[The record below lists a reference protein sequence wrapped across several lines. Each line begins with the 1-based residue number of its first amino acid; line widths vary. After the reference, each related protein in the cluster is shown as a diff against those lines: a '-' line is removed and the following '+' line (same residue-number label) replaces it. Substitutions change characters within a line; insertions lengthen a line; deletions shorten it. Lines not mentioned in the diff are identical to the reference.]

1 MIVVNDNTP
10 IDLVTLDDPNS
21 VKNEF
26 LSHFKERFD
35 RPCSSRLILDMTYPN
50 RLNLDQI
57 DDLER
62 NVTKEEIKRAVW
74 DCGTDK
80 SPGPDG
86 FTFGFYRRYWDI
98 MEKDVVDAVSFF
110 FTEGMFPKGRNAS
123 FIALIPKM
131 QDAKVVKDFR
141 PISLIGSLYKI
152 IAKILANRL
161 VMVLGDLVSEVQSAF
176 IANRQILDGSILVI
190 ESPTDEFHF
199 RRGLK
204 QDEGL
209 FKGVSVGSSLQLSH
223 LFYADDVIFMGQWSE
238 SNIITIVHALDCFHK
253 ASGLRMNLQ
262 KSKLLG
268 ILLRDEKVSI
278 SRMKMVM
285 LNVEDSLYLIMTLSI
300 GGRLTLLKSVL
311 GSTPIYYM
319 SMFKVPSQVLKCLE
333 DIRRQF
339 FNGADPKEK
348 KMSWVKWSRVLAS
361 KDKGGLGVSSF
372 FALNRALLLK
382 WVWRFRYDRNSLWT
396 RFIKALYGNS
406 GSIETPSKVAY
417 SSTWLNIVTE
427 FSMLKNQ
434 GMDLLSFMKKKVGDG
449 QDTFFWEEV
458 WMGDMTFKS
467 RFPRVYALESDK
479 KITVADKMNHN
490 VLGFS
495 LRRAPRDGVEMEQF
509 RDMIAILEGVE
520 LPAMHDR
527 WIWSLVGSGE
537 FSVASARKFIDDHRL
552 TGSPH
557 KTRWVK
563 VVPIKINV
571 MAWKVRF
578 DFLPTRLN
586 LSRRGLELQSIL
598 CPNCNK
604 EVESTS
610 HIFFACSMV
619 RDLYRKIASWWELS
633 YSEFDSYDDWLDW
646 FQVLR
651 LHSKHRD
658 MLEGVDFAAGGGP
671 TAVVDP
677 VTDVENLAP
686 DTVIPAKPKRFRKKR
701 PAVADASG
709 SSHPPKKLR
718 EDHGTSIGAA
728 TGGKSPSSIQELL
741 ARSILNAEIGV
752 AAVATLHF
760 TKAVDAEVD
769 FVIRS
774 ASSPPVMTRV
784 VITTSVLSAPSIP
797 ASGATSKVTPQA
809 QPSIFHDSSSVGT
822 IRPYVAG
829 SSHRPG
835 KELSMGSQEI
845 NSESFHE
852 VFIPRWN
859 MPNDTLLDDH
869 DTSREFI
876 DHLAPLVLF
885 VQIREMDYH
894 HLFTEFNI
902 GTARQACL
910 NTKVRMQTKYCL
922 SERTRLE
929 SECEKQVGLLKARDE
944 EIESLKAQLSL
955 KEAEATEVVRLRAQV
970 AIVEATEKVH
980 ADELDALKQKN
991 VALEDEK
998 DSLNRKIA
1006 DLQSSIS
1013 TKDLELKDFNSTVTS
1028 LKSQNDI
1035 LVDQVHALET
1045 TCSGL
1050 CDQVSGYEHLK
1061 EQIEEFKDTQMNV
1074 VNDKVAKL
1082 EVDLIEMALH
1092 LEEKF
1097 CPHLLTTISG
1107 RRWLLT
1113 HGIKLVVVKCL
1124 NSPEYLTALGT
1135 AISCAFEKGMQ
1146 DGLSAGIDHGR
1157 EGRSLADVVAY
1168 NPSVEE
1174 DYNSAL
1180 RELHAV
1186 DFPLLAERKSQKDAS
1201 VETIMNLIR
1210 LEGPLA
1216 DSLRMSDL
1224 QLDVDQLMLPI
1235 HRSKDQVVLGVTSL
1249 SFALSVAHSRVEK
1262 IRQNIAEK
1270 RSALADVW
1278 VPLVDPLSIQN
1289 LIGAAGTS
1297 DSVPTAAATTTAL
1310 LNVVIST
1317 SSAPSITIDDYEVI
1331 GVDGQE
1337 DA

>member
-1 MIVVNDNTP
+1 MKINGDAEQNGSKEQCGSNSEATTSAAVNSMISSNYLHHHNNLMEPKTYSQAAKDSKWIYAMNKELKALEEKKTWTLNLLPPDKKAIGCFTQQEDNDYTETFAPVAKMVIVRTLLVIVIHHNWHIAQLDINDAFLHGDLHEEVYMSEPPGYTHTSTLSQPDCKLQKSLYGLKQANIQWFTKLTTFLLNQGFTQSYADTSLLTYRKGEDFLALLIYVDDILLIVDPIVKLNDTDGEPLHNSSLYRAIVGKLLYLTITRPALSYAAYALRQGLFIPSQNNLKLQAYCDSDWANCSATRRSITGFSIFLGSSLISWQSKKRCVVSRSSTEAEIEPLLIVLGGNGDAEQNGSKEQNG
-10 IDLVTLDDPNS
+10 PNS
-21 VKNEF
+21 EATT
-26 LSHFKERFD
+26 SA
-35 RPCSSRLILDMTYPN
+35 
-50 RLNLDQI
+50 
-57 DDLER
+57 
-62 NVTKEEIKRAVW
+62 AVNSVISNYLHHH
-74 DCGTDK
+74 K
-80 SPGPDG
+80 SL
-86 FTFGFYRRYWDI
+86 
-98 MEKDVVDAVSFF
+98 MEC
-110 FTEGMFPKGRNAS
+110 
-123 FIALIPKM
+123 
-131 QDAKVVKDFR
+131 
-141 PISLIGSLYKI
+141 
-152 IAKILANRL
+152 
-161 VMVLGDLVSEVQSAF
+161 
-176 IANRQILDGSILVI
+176 SILVNG
-190 ESPTDEFHF
+190 SPTDEFHF

-204 QDEGL
+204 QGDPLSPFLFILVMESLHLSFQNVVDEGL

-268 ILLRDEKVSI
+268 IAVEDEKVS
-278 SRMKMVM
+278 RAAMKMGCCT
-285 LNVEDSLYLIMTLSI
+285 LKTPFSYLGIKVGGMMTRIKSWDEIVAKLHSRLSKWKLKTLSI

-658 MLEGVDFAAGGGP
+658 MLEGACGLYTKFSELLKLIERDQMLDCNEVLPRPMRPRVLSIEEVPPGRTQVAESRSNA
-671 TAVVDP
+671 
-677 VTDVENLAP
+677 EHRL
-686 DTVIPAKPKRFRKKR
+686 R
-701 PAVADASG
+701 PAPIQIPCLPALLPLPPIDIRREG
-709 SSHPPKKLR
+709 SAKEERRKRISDKR
-718 EDHGTSIGAA
+718 
-728 TGGKSPSSIQELL
+728 
-741 ARSILNAEIGV
+741 
-752 AAVATLHF
+752 
-760 TKAVDAEVD
+760 TK
-769 FVIRS
+769 
-774 ASSPPVMTRV
+774 
-784 VITTSVLSAPSIP
+784 
-797 ASGATSKVTPQA
+797 
-809 QPSIFHDSSSVGT
+809 
-822 IRPYVAG
+822 
-829 SSHRPG
+829 
-835 KELSMGSQEI
+835 
-845 NSESFHE
+845 N
-852 VFIPRWN
+852 
-859 MPNDTLLDDH
+859 
-869 DTSREFI
+869 
-876 DHLAPLVLF
+876 
-885 VQIREMDYH
+885 
-894 HLFTEFNI
+894 
-902 GTARQACL
+902 
-910 NTKVRMQTKYCL
+910 
-922 SERTRLE
+922 
-929 SECEKQVGLLKARDE
+929 KA
-944 EIESLKAQLSL
+944 K
-955 KEAEATEVVRLRAQV
+955 
-970 AIVEATEKVH
+970 
-980 ADELDALKQKN
+980 
-991 VALEDEK
+991 
-998 DSLNRKIA
+998 
-1006 DLQSSIS
+1006 
-1013 TKDLELKDFNSTVTS
+1013 
-1028 LKSQNDI
+1028 
-1035 LVDQVHALET
+1035 
-1045 TCSGL
+1045 
-1050 CDQVSGYEHLK
+1050 
-1061 EQIEEFKDTQMNV
+1061 
-1074 VNDKVAKL
+1074 NDKNRAWNGKRGKAK
-1082 EVDLIEMALH
+1082 
-1092 LEEKF
+1092 
-1097 CPHLLTTISG
+1097 
-1107 RRWLLT
+1107 
-1113 HGIKLVVVKCL
+1113 VK
-1124 NSPEYLTALGT
+1124 SKST
-1135 AISCAFEKGMQ
+1135 
-1146 DGLSAGIDHGR
+1146 
-1157 EGRSLADVVAY
+1157 
-1168 NPSVEE
+1168 
-1174 DYNSAL
+1174 
-1180 RELHAV
+1180 
-1186 DFPLLAERKSQKDAS
+1186 RKSQ
-1201 VETIMNLIR
+1201 
-1210 LEGPLA
+1210 
-1216 DSLRMSDL
+1216 
-1224 QLDVDQLMLPI
+1224 
-1235 HRSKDQVVLGVTSL
+1235 RSNPK
-1249 SFALSVAHSRVEK
+1249 
-1262 IRQNIAEK
+1262 
-1270 RSALADVW
+1270 
-1278 VPLVDPLSIQN
+1278 P
-1289 LIGAAGTS
+1289 
-1297 DSVPTAAATTTAL
+1297 
-1310 LNVVIST
+1310 
-1317 SSAPSITIDDYEVI
+1317 
-1331 GVDGQE
+1331 
-1337 DA
+1337 

>member
-1 MIVVNDNTP
+1 MNSLHDFGKLESMEIAQKAKIKWSIEGDENSKYFHGILNKKRNQTAIRGILAEGVW
-10 IDLVTLDDPNS
+10 IDDPNS

-176 IANRQILDGSILVI
+176 IANRQILDDRIYLDDVLEKFSFGSKWRGWIHNCLHSSKGSILVNG
-190 ESPTDEFHF
+190 SPTDEFHF

-204 QDEGL
+204 QGDPLSPFLFILVMESLHLSFQNVVDEGL

-223 LFYADDVIFMGQWSE
+223 LFYAVDVIFMGQWSE
-238 SNIITIVHALDCFHK
+238 SNIITFVHALDCFHK

-268 ILLRDEKVSI
+268 IAVEDEKVSWDEI
-278 SRMKMVM
+278 VAKLHSRLSKWK
-285 LNVEDSLYLIMTLSI
+285 LKTLSI

-658 MLEGVDFAAGGGP
+658 MLEGVFYAMWWLVWNFRNKSLFDSRSPSKAILFDDL
-671 TAVVDP
+671 V
-677 VTDVENLAP
+677 LCSFYWC
-686 DTVIPAKPKRFRKKR
+686 RFR
-701 PAVADASG
+701 
-709 SSHPPKKLR
+709 
-718 EDHGTSIGAA
+718 
-728 TGGKSPSSIQELL
+728 
-741 ARSILNAEIGV
+741 
-752 AAVATLHF
+752 
-760 TKAVDAEVD
+760 
-769 FVIRS
+769 
-774 ASSPPVMTRV
+774 
-784 VITTSVLSAPSIP
+784 
-797 ASGATSKVTPQA
+797 
-809 QPSIFHDSSSVGT
+809 
-822 IRPYVAG
+822 
-829 SSHRPG
+829 
-835 KELSMGSQEI
+835 
-845 NSESFHE
+845 
-852 VFIPRWN
+852 
-859 MPNDTLLDDH
+859 
-869 DTSREFI
+869 
-876 DHLAPLVLF
+876 
-885 VQIREMDYH
+885 
-894 HLFTEFNI
+894 
-902 GTARQACL
+902 C
-910 NTKVRMQTKYCL
+910 
-922 SERTRLE
+922 
-929 SECEKQVGLLKARDE
+929 KARFSWVE
-944 EIESLKAQLSL
+944 WLK
-955 KEAEATEVVRLRAQV
+955 
-970 AIVEATEKVH
+970 
-980 ADELDALKQKN
+980 N
-991 VALEDEK
+991 P
-998 DSLNRKIA
+998 N
-1006 DLQSSIS
+1006 
-1013 TKDLELKDFNSTVTS
+1013 
-1028 LKSQNDI
+1028 
-1035 LVDQVHALET
+1035 
-1045 TCSGL
+1045 
-1050 CDQVSGYEHLK
+1050 
-1061 EQIEEFKDTQMNV
+1061 
-1074 VNDKVAKL
+1074 
-1082 EVDLIEMALH
+1082 
-1092 LEEKF
+1092 
-1097 CPHLLTTISG
+1097 LT
-1107 RRWLLT
+1107 L
-1113 HGIKLVVVKCL
+1113 
-1124 NSPEYLTALGT
+1124 
-1135 AISCAFEKGMQ
+1135 
-1146 DGLSAGIDHGR
+1146 
-1157 EGRSLADVVAY
+1157 
-1168 NPSVEE
+1168 
-1174 DYNSAL
+1174 
-1180 RELHAV
+1180 
-1186 DFPLLAERKSQKDAS
+1186 
-1201 VETIMNLIR
+1201 
-1210 LEGPLA
+1210 
-1216 DSLRMSDL
+1216 
-1224 QLDVDQLMLPI
+1224 
-1235 HRSKDQVVLGVTSL
+1235 
-1249 SFALSVAHSRVEK
+1249 
-1262 IRQNIAEK
+1262 
-1270 RSALADVW
+1270 
-1278 VPLVDPLSIQN
+1278 
-1289 LIGAAGTS
+1289 
-1297 DSVPTAAATTTAL
+1297 
-1310 LNVVIST
+1310 
-1317 SSAPSITIDDYEVI
+1317 
-1331 GVDGQE
+1331 
-1337 DA
+1337 

>member
-1 MIVVNDNTP
+1 MGDFNEVRSKEERYGSIFNDHYASLFNSFISSGGLVEVPLGGCAFTWCHKSGNKMSKLDRFLISEGLMGMCP
-10 IDLVTLDDPNS
+10 NISAITLDRYLSDHRPILLREVCHDYGPIPFRVFHYWFEWEGFDELVKDTWSKSTITDNNAISKFMKKLKFLKEQIRLFVRAKKESACMQRLNLKGMLTEIDLLIDEKKVDQVLLNKRSQVMNSLHDFGKLESMEIAQKAKIKWSIEGDENSKYFHGILNKKRNQTAIRGILAEGVWIDDPNS

-26 LSHFKERFD
+26 LSHFKEHFD
-35 RPCSSRLILDMTYPN
+35 RPCSSRLILDMTYTN

-80 SPGPDG
+80 SPDPEG
-86 FTFGFYRRYWDI
+86 FTFGFYRRYGDI
-98 MEKDVVDAVSFF
+98 IEKDIVDVVSYI
-110 FTEGMFPKGRNAS
+110 FTEGMFSKCRNAS

-152 IAKILANRL
+152 IAKILANCL
-161 VMVLGDLVSEVQSAF
+161 VMGLGDLVSEVQSAF
-176 IANRQILDGSILVI
+176 IANRQILDGPFILNELIQWCKSKKKQTMIFKIDFEKAYDSVRWDYLDDVLEKFGFGSKWRGWIHNCLHSSKGSILVNG
-190 ESPTDEFHF
+190 SPTDEFHF

-204 QDEGL
+204 QGDPLSPFLFILVMESLHLSFQNVVDEGL

-223 LFYADDVIFMGQWSE
+223 LFYADDVIFIGQWSE

-268 ILLRDEKVSI
+268 IAVEDEKVS
-278 SRMKMVM
+278 RAAMKMGCCT
-285 LNVEDSLYLIMTLSI
+285 LKTPFSYLGIKVGGMMTRLKSWDEIVAKLHSQLSKWKLKTLSI

-406 GSIETPSKVAY
+406 GSIETPTKVAY

-479 KITVADKMNHN
+479 KITVAAKMNHN

-658 MLEGVDFAAGGGP
+658 MLEGVFYAMWWLVWNFRNKSLFDSRSPSKAILFDDL
-671 TAVVDP
+671 V
-677 VTDVENLAP
+677 LCSFYWC
-686 DTVIPAKPKRFRKKR
+686 RFR
-701 PAVADASG
+701 
-709 SSHPPKKLR
+709 
-718 EDHGTSIGAA
+718 
-728 TGGKSPSSIQELL
+728 
-741 ARSILNAEIGV
+741 
-752 AAVATLHF
+752 
-760 TKAVDAEVD
+760 
-769 FVIRS
+769 
-774 ASSPPVMTRV
+774 
-784 VITTSVLSAPSIP
+784 
-797 ASGATSKVTPQA
+797 
-809 QPSIFHDSSSVGT
+809 
-822 IRPYVAG
+822 Y
-829 SSHRPG
+829 
-835 KELSMGSQEI
+835 
-845 NSESFHE
+845 
-852 VFIPRWN
+852 
-859 MPNDTLLDDH
+859 
-869 DTSREFI
+869 
-876 DHLAPLVLF
+876 
-885 VQIREMDYH
+885 
-894 HLFTEFNI
+894 
-902 GTARQACL
+902 
-910 NTKVRMQTKYCL
+910 
-922 SERTRLE
+922 
-929 SECEKQVGLLKARDE
+929 KARFSWVE
-944 EIESLKAQLSL
+944 WLK
-955 KEAEATEVVRLRAQV
+955 
-970 AIVEATEKVH
+970 
-980 ADELDALKQKN
+980 N
-991 VALEDEK
+991 P
-998 DSLNRKIA
+998 N
-1006 DLQSSIS
+1006 
-1013 TKDLELKDFNSTVTS
+1013 
-1028 LKSQNDI
+1028 
-1035 LVDQVHALET
+1035 
-1045 TCSGL
+1045 
-1050 CDQVSGYEHLK
+1050 
-1061 EQIEEFKDTQMNV
+1061 
-1074 VNDKVAKL
+1074 
-1082 EVDLIEMALH
+1082 
-1092 LEEKF
+1092 
-1097 CPHLLTTISG
+1097 LT
-1107 RRWLLT
+1107 L
-1113 HGIKLVVVKCL
+1113 
-1124 NSPEYLTALGT
+1124 
-1135 AISCAFEKGMQ
+1135 
-1146 DGLSAGIDHGR
+1146 
-1157 EGRSLADVVAY
+1157 
-1168 NPSVEE
+1168 
-1174 DYNSAL
+1174 
-1180 RELHAV
+1180 
-1186 DFPLLAERKSQKDAS
+1186 
-1201 VETIMNLIR
+1201 
-1210 LEGPLA
+1210 
-1216 DSLRMSDL
+1216 
-1224 QLDVDQLMLPI
+1224 
-1235 HRSKDQVVLGVTSL
+1235 
-1249 SFALSVAHSRVEK
+1249 
-1262 IRQNIAEK
+1262 
-1270 RSALADVW
+1270 
-1278 VPLVDPLSIQN
+1278 
-1289 LIGAAGTS
+1289 
-1297 DSVPTAAATTTAL
+1297 
-1310 LNVVIST
+1310 
-1317 SSAPSITIDDYEVI
+1317 
-1331 GVDGQE
+1331 
-1337 DA
+1337 